1 MSTVYEI
8 GILAGNYMYLTV
20 YLVCNYLGACYV
32 KLNRLSEAEEA
43 LFECLR
49 LCKAIKRPGDPFTSG
64 SKI

>member
-1 MSTVYEI
+1 M
-8 GILAGNYMYLTV
+8 
-20 YLVCNYLGACYV
+20 

-49 LCKAIKRPGDPFTSG
+49 LCKAIKRPGDPFTRG